1 MKYLLTLICL
11 WVVSSLAAEE
21 LPLTGRVM
29 DRADIISRVV
39 EARIAQQ
46 LEAHETETSNQVV
59 VLTLNSL
66 DGYAVEERSL
76 MLARHWQLGQ
86 QDKDNGVLF
95 LVSMQE
101 RKTRIEVGYGL
112 EGALPDAIAANIIRS
127 TVQPNFRA
135 GNFDAGVELA
145 VNDIIAAIKGEYE
158 AEPANESDN
167 VSKFVLLLIFFLI
180 ITQFVRPMFFPNA
193 GGNHR
198 RGGRYYGGSW
208 GGIDPFGGGG
218 GFRGGRGGFGGGGSF
233 GGGGGGGGFGGGGA
247 SGGW

>member
-1 MKYLLTLICL
+1 MKHLLTLICL
-11 WVVSSLAAEE
+11 WAAGSLAAAE

-29 DRADIISRVV
+29 DQAGIISAPV

-46 LEAHETETSNQVV
+46 LEAHENETSNQLV

-76 MLARHWQLGQ
+76 MLARYWKLGQ

-135 GNFDAGVELA
+135 GDFDAGIELA
-145 VNDIIAAIKGEYE
+145 VSDIIAAIKGEYE
-158 AEPANESDN
+158 AEPAQESDDLA
-167 VSKFVLLLIFFLI
+167 KLVLLLIAFLVI
-180 ITQFVRPMFFPNA
+180 MQFVRPMFFPNA
-193 GGNHR
+193 GGRRR

-208 GGIDPFGGGG
+208 GGGDPF
-218 GFRGGRGGFGGGGSF
+218 GGRGGFGGGR
-233 GGGGGGGGFGGGGA
+233 GGLGGGGGFGGGGGGFGGGGA

>member
-1 MKYLLTLICL
+1 MDHAGIL
-11 WVVSSLAAEE
+11 SAA
-21 LPLTGRVM
+21 
-29 DRADIISRVV
+29 A
-39 EARIAQQ
+39 EARISRQ
-46 LEAHETETSNQVV
+46 LDAHEKETSNQVV
-59 VLTLNSL
+59 VLTLKGL
-66 DGYAVEERSL
+66 DGYAVEERGL

-86 QDKDNGVLF
+86 KGKDNGVLF

-101 RKTRIEVGYGL
+101 RKIRIEVGYGL

-135 GNFDAGVELA
+135 GNFDAGIELA

-158 AEPANESDN
+158 AEPAQESDDFG
-167 VSKFVLLLIFFLI
+167 KFMLLLIFFLVV
-180 ITQFVRPMFFPNA
+180 TQFVRPMFFPNV

-208 GGIDPFGGGG
+208 GGGDPFGGSG
-218 GFRGGRGGFGGGGSF
+218 GFGGGRGGFGGGGF
-233 GGGGGGGGFGGGGA
+233 GGGGGGFGGGGA